1 MGLSQ
6 ISFKGPWRGYP
17 PIKASEGNYGM
28 ESGCRQQE
36 AVVFGMAAAWK
47 NSTAQAD
54 NLSYYLFGHA
64 SAQPEFAGVVASMG
78 NSPTLAIPVCTTD
91 SEVTQICYAGI
102 CPVLI
107 APGETITRGDYLEPI
122 PAGANRAMFRKAAC
136 GPVQSMQSADNSA
149 GITGMMISGIVM
161 PDCAA
166 PGLIGAVGPSTELTG
181 VAVETVYSAGVT
193 PAPVVVDL
201 PANGYR
207 VGDRYRINFGIT
219 AGSTSGGAYVVKLYA
234 DGIGSA
240 ALASMSRT
248 LAGTGDVFQGQV
260 DLYIS
265 ALTGANN
272 VAVSGMVAAGAP
284 GTVTY
289 TAVAG
294 LASMDLT
301 AINSISLAATPNAN
315 GDKTTLQ
322 YLSVEKL

>member
-1 MGLSQ
+1 MGLTTL
-6 ISFKGPWRGYP
+6 SFKGPWRGFP
-17 PIKASEGNYGM
+17 PIKASEANYGM
-28 ESGCRQQE
+28 ESGARQQE

-64 SAQPEFAGVVASMG
+64 SAKPEFAGVVASFG
-78 NSPTLAIPVCTTD
+78 NSPTYSIPVCTTD
-91 SEVTQICYAGI
+91 AEVTQICYAGI
-102 CPVLI
+102 CPVLL
-107 APGETITRGDYLEPI
+107 APGETVKRGDYLEPI
-122 PAGANRAMFRKAAC
+122 PAGTNRAMFRKAAC
-136 GPVQSMQSADNSA
+136 GPVQSMQIADNS
-149 GITGMMISGIVM
+149 GGTVGMLISGIVL
-161 PDCAA
+161 PDCAGA
-166 PGLIGAVGPSTELTG
+166 GLIDAVGPSSELTG
-181 VAVETVYSAGVT
+181 TTDETVYKVGTT
-193 PAPVVVDL
+193 PLVIDL
-201 PANGYR
+201 PAYGYR
-207 VGDRYRINFGIT
+207 VGDRFRINFGIT

-240 ALASMSRT
+240 AFATMSRT

-301 AINSISLAATPNAN
+301 AINSISIAATPNGVGN
-315 GDKTTLQ
+315 KTTLQ
-322 YLSVEKL
+322 YFSVEKL